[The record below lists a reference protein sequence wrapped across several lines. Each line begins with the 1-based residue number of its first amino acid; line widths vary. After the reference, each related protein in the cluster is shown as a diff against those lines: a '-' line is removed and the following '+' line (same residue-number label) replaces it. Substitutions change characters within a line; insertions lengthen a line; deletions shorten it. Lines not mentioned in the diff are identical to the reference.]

1 MVERAEDTASAS
13 TALSGAQYFSDLADE
28 GVLDLDLLR
37 IHVGMVIQTRSA
49 DHAFDDTY
57 KQHGFTNREFEVLV
71 CNYAWGEKY
80 KRPGDLARF
89 LGMSPGG
96 MTAVLDRLESRGL
109 ITRSVSGEDGRSR
122 RIEPTDE
129 GLRIVDFGLRVQLD
143 WINENVGR
151 VLDEGEQATYLRL
164 LGKLLSASSPGYTHP
179 PGD

>member
-1 MVERAEDTASAS
+1 MVGGSAGKAKASS
-13 TALSGAQYFSDLADE
+13 SVSGSQYFANLAAE
-28 GVLDLDLLR
+28 GALDLDLLR

-49 DHAFDDTY
+49 DSVFEDVY

-80 KRPGDLARF
+80 KRPGDLASF

-96 MTAVLDRLESRGL
+96 MTAVLDRLEARGL
-109 ITRSVSGEDGRSR
+109 ITRTVSEDDARSR

-129 GLRIVDFGLRVQLD
+129 GLRVVDFGLRVQLD
-143 WINENVGR
+143 WINEHVGT
-151 VLDEGEQATYLRL
+151 VLDEEERQTYLRL
-164 LGKLLSASSPGYTHP
+164 LGKLLGSSSPGYVPP